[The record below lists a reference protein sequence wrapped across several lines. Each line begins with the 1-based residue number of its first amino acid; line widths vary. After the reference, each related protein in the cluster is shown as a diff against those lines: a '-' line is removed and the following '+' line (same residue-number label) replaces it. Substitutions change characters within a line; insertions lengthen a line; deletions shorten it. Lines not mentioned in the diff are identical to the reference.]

1 MGDAVVT
8 WIGALL
14 GKASA
19 TFVVVVTFV
28 WTLRWMGVAI

>member
-1 MGDAVVT
+1 MRDEVVT
-8 WIGALL
+8 LIGALL
-14 GKASA
+14 GKALA